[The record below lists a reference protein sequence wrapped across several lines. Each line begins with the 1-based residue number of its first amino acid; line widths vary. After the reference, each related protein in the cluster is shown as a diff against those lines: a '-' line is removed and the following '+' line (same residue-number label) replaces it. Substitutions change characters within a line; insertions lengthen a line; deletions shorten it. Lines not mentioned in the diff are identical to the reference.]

1 MDGAGTVAAA
11 LWALLVLLLQAD
23 VVDGVDGVQVVEE
36 VDEVDEVDEVVEA
49 FADEVEVAV
58 DKEEGVREGDEDVGL
73 LLLCCTS

>member
-36 VDEVDEVDEVVEA
+36 VDEVDEVVEA

>member
-36 VDEVDEVDEVVEA
+36 VDEVDEVVEA

-73 LLLCCTS
+73 LLLCCAS

>member
-11 LWALLVLLLQAD
+11 LWALLVLLPQAD
-23 VVDGVDGVQVVEE
+23 VVDGVDGVQVVE
-36 VDEVDEVDEVVEA
+36 EVDEVDEVVEA

>member
-11 LWALLVLLLQAD
+11 LWALLVLLPQAD
-23 VVDGVDGVQVVEE
+23 VVDGVDGVQVVE
-36 VDEVDEVDEVVEA
+36 EVDEVDEVVEA

-73 LLLCCTS
+73 LLLCCAS